1 MSSFANVAYPED
13 LSFYLGVALSFV
25 SLLFGVFHVIRAW
38 INRRKRRLDKLH
50 PNSVAAVMGY
60 NKDVIIFNAYIFA
73 ISIFYVAERFSDSTR
88 NQNCCFQ
95 HAINILLYWI
105 GNLLLARVYIQELY
119 AADFAAD
126 YYYIRTGLWLVSLPT
141 YVLLSFAFILP
152 LVEVN
157 GCSTRSVEGR
167 DICYYSPD
175 STIAS
180 NFLELITGITLVVST
195 ILLASFWYAF
205 YGVWSSSNAVK
216 NQKEPLLFKRL
227 WTFVA
232 GAVVLMATNGM
243 QAVMVYTDGEQNIQ
257 NWVSFALNALLL
269 NTIFVNVSW
278 DLDYI
283 FNVKAALRPKKKTT
297 HSIVSKSQHKFSLIV
312 SYSV

>member
-1 MSSFANVAYPED
+1 
-13 LSFYLGVALSFV
+13 
-25 SLLFGVFHVIRAW
+25 
-38 INRRKRRLDKLH
+38 
-50 PNSVAAVMGY
+50 MGY

-180 NFLELITGITLVVST
+180 NFLELITGITLVFN
-195 ILLASFWYAF
+195 IASVVPCSMVACMIACTHHRLCQLF
-205 YGVWSSSNAVK
+205 SS
-216 NQKEPLLFKRL
+216 PLFG
-227 WTFVA
+227 THSMVY
-232 GAVVLMATNGM
+232 GAVVML
-243 QAVMVYTDGEQNIQ
+243 
-257 NWVSFALNALLL
+257 
-269 NTIFVNVSW
+269 
-278 DLDYI
+278 
-283 FNVKAALRPKKKTT
+283 
-297 HSIVSKSQHKFSLIV
+297 
-312 SYSV
+312 